1 MPSLDGFQRPSLD
14 SIKQASTGALD
25 KAKLMVGL
33 NKGESGED
41 VESQQSE
48 NSGILDEVGE
58 ILCPELTFQQV
69 RRTCILRQT
78 EKTSS
83 KIRGGASVPLI
94 FICYA
99 PRSSKPSVS
108 SKIDHFSQLFFVDSK
123 L

>member
-69 RRTCILRQT
+69 RLT
-78 EKTSS
+78 
-83 KIRGGASVPLI
+83 
-94 FICYA
+94 
-99 PRSSKPSVS
+99 
-108 SKIDHFSQLFFVDSK
+108 
-123 L
+123 